1 MRERNRGKSAAGAFP
16 CTPGA
21 QGAEAKGAK
30 GATINKRV
38 RDVSLP
44 TLNLLGNS
52 RLLFRVVICRSAM
65 LSVPPPP
72 FPKLKPLL
80 RFGEEE

>member
-1 MRERNRGKSAAGAFP
+1 MAG
-16 CTPGA
+16 
-21 QGAEAKGAK
+21 
-30 GATINKRV
+30 NKRMLN
-38 RDVSLP
+38 VSLP

-65 LSVPPPP
+65 FSVPPPP

-80 RFGEEE
+80 RFGEEEQSNASKHSRLLRQPRMRSP